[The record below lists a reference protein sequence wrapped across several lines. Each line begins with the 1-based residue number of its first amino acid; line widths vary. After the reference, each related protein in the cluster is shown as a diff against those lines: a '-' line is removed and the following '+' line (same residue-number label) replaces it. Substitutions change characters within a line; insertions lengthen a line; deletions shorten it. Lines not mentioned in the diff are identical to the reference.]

1 MLFVPRGVG
10 RLEQVGILRSVRHF
24 RTSGPNHGVAQRA
37 RFKPT
42 NKHRLDTV
50 RSNAAHRTKTP
61 TPKKPSRHAA
71 SLHEQDEARAG
82 ELPPLEFES
91 VEAASTA
98 ARTFESPPL
107 SQGLLSM
114 VHQILGRRARPTIPQ
129 SQALTHFFQKPVNQ
143 TGTALLAAETGSGKT
158 LAYLLPVLQQLH
170 ASRATCEHMD
180 YQRVAAGSAPRL
192 MPRAIILAPTH
203 ELVRQISEVA
213 KALSHHA
220 DHKLRVECTST
231 GLFDQRTAKAFGQLQ
246 QYASQIDDMTAPAH
260 SGAPLSPDVL
270 ITTPKRLRELCDE
283 KHRTP
288 FSLENVQSL
297 VVDEADTLLDEG
309 FRPDTSAIM
318 KAVQNVGDVNILFVT
333 ATIPRTMSAFLR
345 EELPDLVTLAS
356 PNLHKLPAKL
366 TARFVDPTGSKHLA
380 ILKEIFRIYT
390 TPSCSEDQIL
400 VFCDHRKGVESLS
413 HYLKLRNVDHVALT
427 GDAEARSERTDKQ
440 LNLFLNKPYTKQV
453 FDPKAPRVLI
463 TTSVLSRGL
472 DFGPHVRHVFV
483 PDAGRHGKIS
493 VHTANHNALE
503 LLHRAG
509 RSARAG
515 REGTVVF
522 FDRTSAPGNAKVLI
536 NRSGK
541 KKGVIRGQMDLLLQS
556 LKHKRGREKR
566 TSKKTEK

>member
-1 MLFVPRGVG
+1 MLFASKGFAQ
-10 RLEQVGILRSVRHF
+10 LEQLGVLRSVRHIH
-24 RTSGPNHGVAQRA
+24 TSALNYATAQKP

-50 RSNAAHRTKTP
+50 RSSTAHRSKAT
-61 TPKKPSRHAA
+61 TPKKSSRQEAA
-71 SLHEQDEARAG
+71 AHEQDEARAG

-129 SQALTHFFQKPVNQ
+129 SQALTHFFQEQKNDLGA
-143 TGTALLAAETGSGKT
+143 TLLAAETGSGKT

-170 ASRATCEHMD
+170 TSRAMYEHMD

-231 GLFDQRTAKAFGQLQ
+231 GLFDQRTAKAYGQLQ
-246 QYASQIDDMTAPAH
+246 QYASQINDVTSAAH

-283 KHRTP
+283 NHRTP

-297 VVDEADTLLDEG
+297 VVDEADTLFDEG

-318 KAVQNVGDVNILFVT
+318 KAVRDVGDVNIILVT
-333 ATIPRTMSAFLR
+333 ATIPRSMSAFLR
-345 EELPDLVTLAS
+345 EELPNLVTLAS

-380 ILKEIFRIYT
+380 ILKEIFRICT

-427 GDAEARSERTDKQ
+427 GDAEARSERTDKR
-440 LNLFLNKPYTKQV
+440 LNLFLNKPYAKQV

-515 REGTVVF
+515 REGSVVF
-522 FDRTSAPGNAKVLI
+522 FDRASAPGNAKVLI

-541 KKGVIRGQMDLLLQS
+541 KKGVIRGQMDLLMQS

-566 TSKKTEK
+566 TSKITHK